1 MSDSQVPADEKKR
14 RRPPLEGATN
24 FRDLGGY
31 PTKDGRSVKWGLLF
45 RSNGLFALT
54 DADLDYLARLKVRLV
69 CDFRSVEEQT
79 TAPSRLPADDPP
91 EVLSLGVRPEAGDR
105 LRVLA
110 LSNGAQAAD
119 IVAAYAEIYRA
130 YARDHHAQFGA
141 FMARLT
147 EAESYPAVFHCM
159 AGKDRTGFAAAMILA
174 ALGVS
179 DDLIFEDYLLT
190 NGYWSLRGRF
200 PDTMDQEAQAAFGA
214 AKREYLEAAF
224 DEIHREHES
233 LDAYVRDALG
243 LSEAARENMRAHLLE

>member
-1 MSDSQVPADEKKR
+1 MSDSQVPDNEKM

-31 PTKDGRSVKWGLLF
+31 PTKDGRSVKWGLLC

-69 CDFRSVEEQT
+69 CDFRSREEQT

-91 EVLSLGVRPEAGDR
+91 EVLSLSVRPEAGDR

-174 ALGVS
+174 ALGVP
-179 DDLIFEDYLLT
+179 DEVIFDDYLLT
-190 NGYWSLRGRF
+190 NTHWNLKARF
-200 PDTMDQEAQAAFGA
+200 PDAMDEEAQAAFGA
-214 AKREYLEAAF
+214 ARREYLEAAF
-224 DEIHREHES
+224 DELHRSHGS
-233 LDAYVRDALG
+233 LDAYVREALG
-243 LSEAARENMRAHLLE
+243 VSGAARENLRAHLLE

>member
-1 MSDSQVPADEKKR
+1 MPERQAPADEKMR
-14 RRPPLEGATN
+14 RTPLEGATN

-31 PTKDGRSVKWGLLF
+31 PTEDGRTVKWGMLF

-54 DADLDYLARLKVRLV
+54 DGDLDYLARRKFRLV

-91 EVLSLGVRPEAGDR
+91 EVLSLSVRPEAGNR

-110 LSNGAQAAD
+110 MSGGTRLAD
-119 IVAAYAEIYRA
+119 IIAAYAAVYRA
-130 YARDHHAQFGA
+130 YARDHHDQFGA
-141 FMARLT
+141 LMARL
-147 EAESYPAVFHCM
+147 ADAGSYPAVFHCM

-174 ALGVS
+174 ALGVPGEA
-179 DDLIFEDYLLT
+179 IFEDYLLT
-190 NGYWSLRGRF
+190 NTHWALKARF
-200 PDTMDQEAQAAFGA
+200 PDAMDEETQAAFGA
-214 AKREYLEAAF
+214 ARREYLEAAF
-224 DEIHREHES
+224 DELHRSHGS